1 MPTVHAMA
9 RRANAVLT
17 AEGLAGVDPAL
28 FAEGHS
34 LVEALQELGVIVND
48 EEASYIGAFP
58 SGLQE
63 AVRALL
69 HDNIASGA
77 PLDVTF
83 AWAPGYEDE
92 LSLWQVADGEHTAG
106 GITVFIRSRFPDD
119 RTTPGRGIN
128 GPPGE
133 A

>member
-1 MPTVHAMA
+1 MPTFHAMA
-9 RRANAVLT
+9 RRANAALT
-17 AEGLAGVDPAL
+17 AAELAGVDAAV
-28 FAEGHS
+28 FAEGRS
-34 LVEALQELGVIVND
+34 LVEGLQQLGVIVNE
-48 EEASYIGAFP
+48 EEAAYIAAFP

-69 HDNIASGA
+69 HDNVASGA
-77 PLDVTF
+77 PLDITF

-119 RTTPGRGIN
+119 RGTAGRGIK
-128 GPPGE
+128 GGST